1 MRDKTGAFLLGLL
14 AAACLPAAAL
24 AQQPVISGA
33 PPLKASVTDNPL
45 RFGTDEAYVSL
56 APFFQ
61 FEGGHISASSN
72 DILADVDDTDAWFR
86 RARLYIDFGWYDFG
100 GRYAADFG
108 GDSGPDTIYAYLDWN
123 FSKNGTIQVGQ
134 QENQFSMQSLIGSR
148 SALFNENGV
157 NATLQPSAAV
167 GAAAFYGQETFS
179 LGAGVFGADI
189 NDEQPL
195 GEGTTVSARATYA
208 PVYGPDASVHLGL
221 ALAGTFDTGISR
233 SFSGSN
239 GTSLFEVSAIS
250 TGAYTD
256 LDDYYAANFEAGA
269 TVGRFTLQS
278 EYTLGQTHDGNRD
291 DAFLHGGYL
300 GLLAFLTD
308 DHRDYDGKYG
318 IFKRVKPKDPITR
331 SGGTGAVEIGGRLDY
346 LDLSDANDA
355 ARDASGRQI
364 AGTGILNWY
373 LNDKLRLSASDT
385 YTSVIDGPND
395 GEAINTA
402 IFRVWFVY

>member
-1 MRDKTGAFLLGLL
+1 MRSIASALPLGV
-14 AAACLPAAAL
+14 AAVLVASAAL

-33 PPLKASVTDNPL
+33 TPLKPSVEKNPL
-45 RFGTDEAYVSL
+45 RFGTDEAYVSI

-61 FEGGHISASSN
+61 FEPGHISSSPN
-72 DILADVDDTDAWFR
+72 EILDNVDDTDAWFR
-86 RARLYIDFGWYDFG
+86 RARLYIDFGLYDFG

-123 FSKNGTIQVGQ
+123 FNKNGTIQVGQ

-148 SALFNENGV
+148 SALFNENGT
-157 NATLQPSAAV
+157 NATLQPQAAV
-167 GAAAFYGQETFS
+167 GAALFYGQENYS

-208 PVYGPDASVHLGL
+208 PLYGPDASIHLGA
-221 ALAGTFDTGISR
+221 ALSASFDTGIPR

-239 GTSLFEVSAIS
+239 GTALFEVSPIT
-250 TGAYTD
+250 TGAYND
-256 LDDYYAANFEAGA
+256 VDDYLAANLEFGA
-269 TVGRFTLQS
+269 AVGRFTVQS
-278 EYTLGQTHDGNRD
+278 EYTFGEVEDGQRD
-291 DAFLHGGYL
+291 EAFLHGGYL
-300 GLLAFLTD
+300 GILAFLTE

-318 IFKRVKPKDPITR
+318 IFKRVKPKDPITK
-331 SGGTGAVEIGGRLDY
+331 GGGFGALEIGGRLDY
-346 LDLSDANDA
+346 LDLSEASDA
-355 ARDASGRQI
+355 AADASGRQI
-364 AGTGILNWY
+364 GGTGIVNWY

-385 YTSVIDGPND
+385 YTAVVDGPND
-395 GEAINTA
+395 GDEINTA